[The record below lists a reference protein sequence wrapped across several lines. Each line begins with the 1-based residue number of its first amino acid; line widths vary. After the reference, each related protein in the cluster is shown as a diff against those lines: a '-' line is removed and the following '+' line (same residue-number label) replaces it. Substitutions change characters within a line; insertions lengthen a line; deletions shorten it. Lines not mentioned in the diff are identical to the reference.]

1 MEGKEGEKGEERG
14 KERVETERKV
24 DEKEEEAKRRGRK
37 TNAERLARERSM
49 SGGSIGEIAELW
61 KRKREKE
68 EQGHGEESGIEAFQK
83 SRKVG
88 RSPEGERE
96 GGGIERLL
104 KEMRAEMRKDLKEV
118 KEQGRE
124 AREDMASLREKMEEW
139 EEKWRR
145 EKKELGNRMERV
157 EKRLE
162 EVEREEEKIKEME
175 ERLKNLEMRRK
186 KKEGVGEARREEGV
200 GKDAG
205 REEWETRVQGMERKL
220 EMKER
225 EERRKNIII
234 KGVGREGTA
243 MRRAKEVLDV
253 VGIQGRIEGVREL
266 GGRRQG
272 REEVMLEVKMESM
285 EVKREIM
292 RNKGKLKGRKERI
305 GDDLTWKERK
315 MQWQIRVVGEEE
327 ERKGNRVRVKYG
339 KIEIEGKTWFWDE
352 QGEVLRDWRG
362 KERGRAEWGA
372 KEVREGERGR
382 EEVGKKEGR
391 QGAEGSKN

>member
-1 MEGKEGEKGEERG
+1 MEGKEGEKLEVKG

-24 DEKEEEAKRRGRK
+24 DVKEEEAKKKGRK

-49 SGGSIGEIAELW
+49 SAGSIGEITELW
-61 KRKREKE
+61 KRKRENE
-68 EQGHGEESGIEAFQK
+68 EQSHGEERGIEAFQK
-83 SRKVG
+83 SRNVG
-88 RSPEGERE
+88 RSPEEKRE
-96 GGGIERLL
+96 GGDIERLIM
-104 KEMRAEMRKDLKEV
+104 EMRAEMRNDLKEV
-118 KEQGRE
+118 KDQGRE
-124 AREDMASLREKMEEW
+124 AREERAVIRMKMEEW

-145 EKKELGNRMERV
+145 EKKEWADRLERV

-186 KKEGVGEARREEGV
+186 KDDGVGEGRRGEGE
-200 GKDAG
+200 GKGTG
-205 REEWETRVQGMERKL
+205 REEWVTRVQGVERKL

-243 MRRAKEVLDV
+243 MRRAREVLDI
-253 VGIQGRIEGVREL
+253 VGIQGKIKGVRDL
-266 GGRRQG
+266 GGRGQG
-272 REEVMLEVKMESM
+272 REERMLEVKMESM
-285 EVKREIM
+285 EEKREIM

-315 MQWQIRVVGEEE
+315 MQWMLRMLGEEE

-339 KIEIEGKTWFWDE
+339 KIEIEGKTWFWMS
-352 QGEVLRDWRG
+352 
-362 KERGRAEWGA
+362 RGRY
-372 KEVREGERGR
+372 
-382 EEVGKKEGR
+382 
-391 QGAEGSKN
+391 